1 MRQIGKGVGK
11 KKGKKRERVRKV
23 RVKHWKAEGS
33 QGKGLRLGPRE
44 DKPDYGESPIS
55 RIEQQP
61 TYILIGGPIINLLIG
76 YSVLTH
82 IFCFVSTLNTCFHST
97 F

>member
-44 DKPDYGESPIS
+44 DKPD
-55 RIEQQP
+55 
-61 TYILIGGPIINLLIG
+61 
-76 YSVLTH
+76 
-82 IFCFVSTLNTCFHST
+82 
-97 F
+97 